1 MKEEKDKLEE
11 YLIEFYFEMFDKSK
25 YEKYLKAIEDRIEDE
40 SLDIHLIFKV
50 LDRIELDPEIG
61 EDLFLKKKAFSYIY
75 LVFDFYHKY
84 LKD

>member
-1 MKEEKDKLEE
+1 MKVEKDKLEE

-50 LDRIELDPEIG
+50 LDIIKLDM
-61 EDLFLKKKAFSYIY
+61 K
-75 LVFDFYHKY
+75 
-84 LKD
+84 